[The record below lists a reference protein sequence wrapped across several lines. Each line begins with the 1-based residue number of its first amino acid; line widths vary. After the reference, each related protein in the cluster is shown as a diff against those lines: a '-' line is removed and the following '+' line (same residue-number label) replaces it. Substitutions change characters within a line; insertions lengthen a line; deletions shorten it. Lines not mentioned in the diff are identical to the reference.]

1 MAGTGY
7 SIPRLAGML
16 LMAFLGLASS
26 VHLLKEWS
34 IDNLLRAAAASE
46 SENVAAKLAEKLPQA
61 EKIFSGSMPSAN
73 ALEFLKVFGDTGKVT
88 SLALFN
94 SAGTGLY
101 SSETAVPNARTG
113 SGFSLQALQPEAMDA
128 LTNNNTFI
136 TYDGIKSP
144 AAAGGVNMIAEAI
157 VPVVKNGQKIG
168 IASVHVDQTELAG
181 MLRSNLNLIASIIV
195 LLSAAGFAIPTFGVL
210 QRTRQQQLADQQIAY
225 LAQFDVLTGLQNR
238 KTFEIS
244 LNDCLLESGQ
254 KGKHVALHFL
264 DLDFFKAINDNY
276 GHAFGDELLKEF
288 SKRIK
293 ENLRPG
299 DIGARFGGDEFVVAL
314 SGLTDIEELATAT
327 KTFYQAMKLPLQIM
341 GKTIVPGVSM
351 GTAMYPENGLDTSV
365 LMHCADIALYVVK
378 GQGRNGHKFFE
389 PSFNQARLRR
399 TDLEFL
405 VRKNVVSR
413 NFELN
418 YQPYYSLE
426 TSRLEGFEALLR
438 MKDVH
443 GNQVSPAE
451 FVPVA
456 EDLGLITE
464 IGAWVLNE
472 ACKFAKNWPS
482 DIKLSVNLSSVQFRK
497 KSACPSVINALKES
511 GLRPEQLVVEITES
525 VLLADVDEVREQID
539 QLNSYG
545 VELAMDDFGTGY
557 SSLSYILR
565 LPFDRIKIDRSFV
578 VQMSTGDANAKKV
591 VETIVSLG
599 HTMNMS
605 VTAEGVE
612 TLEQAETLRM
622 MGCDQAQGYYFSRPV
637 AAADVPNLIMQSF
650 VNVDVPPMVEQIGA
664 HESGQAVA

>member
-1 MAGTGY
+1 
-7 SIPRLAGML
+7 
-16 LMAFLGLASS
+16 MAFLGLASS

-34 IDNLLRAAAASE
+34 IDNLLRAAALSQSQSVASKILE
-46 SENVAAKLAEKLPQA
+46 KIPDAEA
-61 EKIFSGSMPSAN
+61 IFSGSAPDSN
-73 ALEFLKVFGDTGKVT
+73 AIEFLKLFGDTGGVN
-88 SLALFN
+88 SLHLFDSTGVSVYRSE
-94 SAGTGLY
+94 SAI
-101 SSETAVPNARTG
+101 PNASPSNSST
-113 SGFSLQALQPEAMDA
+113 LQELYPDAPDA
-128 LTNNNTFI
+128 LDSGGSFV
-136 TYDGIKSP
+136 TYAKSGAKNPSAVNGIPLEAEALVPVIKS
-144 AAAGGVNMIAEAI
+144 GR
-157 VPVVKNGQKIG
+157 KIG
-168 IASVHVDQTELAG
+168 TAAVKLEQTELAQ
-181 MLRSNLNLIASIIV
+181 MLRSNLNLIATIIV
-195 LLSAAGFAIPTFGVL
+195 LMSAAGFAIPTFGVL

-238 KTFEIS
+238 KTFETS
-244 LNDCLLESGQ
+244 LTECLLETGQ
-254 KGKHVALHFL
+254 SGKHVALHFL

-314 SGLTDIEELATAT
+314 SDLKNIEELATAT
-327 KTFYQAMKLPLQIM
+327 KTFYQAMKLPLQVM

-418 YQPYYSLE
+418 YQPYYCLQ
-426 TSRLEGFEALLR
+426 TNKLQGFEALLR
-438 MKDVH
+438 MKDIH
-443 GNQVSPAE
+443 GKYVSPAE

-472 ACKFAKNWPS
+472 ACKFAKNWPN
-482 DIKLSVNLSSVQFRK
+482 DVKLSVNLSSVQFRK
-497 KSACPSVINALKES
+497 KTACPSVVHALNES
-511 GLRPEQLVVEITES
+511 GLKPEQLVVEITES
-525 VLLADVDEVREQID
+525 VLLADVEEVRQQID
-539 QLNSYG
+539 FLNSYG

-599 HTMNMS
+599 HTMNMA

-612 TLEQAETLRM
+612 TAEQADTLRV
-622 MGCDQAQGYYFSRPV
+622 MGCDQAQGYFFSRPV

-650 VNVDVPPMVEQIGA
+650 VNVGVPPMVQHMSEGDNV
-664 HESGQAVA
+664 QAVA

>member
-1 MAGTGY
+1 MTGTGY

-46 SENVAAKLAEKLPQA
+46 SENVAAKLADKLPQA
-61 EKIFSGSMPSAN
+61 EKIFAGSVPDASAQ
-73 ALEFLKVFGDTGKVT
+73 EFLRIFGDTGKVT
-88 SLALFN
+88 KLALFT
-94 SAGTGLY
+94 SDGAGLY
-101 SSETAVPNARTG
+101 SSESSVPNASTG
-113 SGFSLQALQPEAMDA
+113 QAVSLQVLLPEAMDSLA
-128 LTNNNTFI
+128 NGNTFVN
-136 TYDGIKSP
+136 YDNTGTGFASD
-144 AAAGGVNMIAEAI
+144 GFNMIAEAI
-157 VPVVKNGQKIG
+157 VPVVKGGQKIG
-168 IASVHVDQTELAG
+168 IASVRVDQTELAG
-181 MLRSNLNLIASIIV
+181 MLRNNLNLIATIIV

-238 KTFEIS
+238 KTFETS
-244 LNDCLLESGQ
+244 LTECLLESGQ
-254 KGKHVALHFL
+254 KRTHVALHFL

-314 SGLTDIEELATAT
+314 SGLSDIEELATAT

-351 GTAMYPENGLDTSV
+351 GTAMYPENGLDTSI

-418 YQPYYSLE
+418 YQPYYNLE
-426 TSRLEGFEALLR
+426 SGKLEGFEALLR
-438 MKDVH
+438 MKDAA
-443 GNQVSPAE
+443 GNHVSPAE

-497 KSACPSVINALKES
+497 KSACPSVFTALKDS
-511 GLRPEQLVVEITES
+511 GLKPAQLVVEITES
-525 VLLADVDEVREQID
+525 VLLADVEEVREQID
-539 QLNSYG
+539 LLNSYG

-637 AAADVPNLIMQSF
+637 AAADVSNLIMKSF
-650 VNVDVPPMVEQIGA
+650 VSVDVPPMIEPIEA
-664 HESGQAVA
+664 HEDAQAVA

>member
-1 MAGTGY
+1 
-7 SIPRLAGML
+7 ML

-46 SENVAAKLAEKLPQA
+46 SENVASKLAEKLPQA
-61 EKIFSGSMPSAN
+61 EKVFSGSVPGTN
-73 ALEFLKVFGDTGKVT
+73 ALEFLKIFGDTGKVT
-88 SLALFN
+88 RLALFN
-94 SAGTGLY
+94 PAGAELY
-101 SSETAVPNARTG
+101 NSESSIPNANTG
-113 SGFSLQALQPEAMDA
+113 SGVSLQALQPEAMDEIG
-128 LTNNNTFI
+128 NNKTFV
-136 TYDGIKSP
+136 TYDKTKAS
-144 AAAGGVNMIAEAI
+144 AAKGGVSMIADVF
-157 VPVVKNGQKIG
+157 VPVVKNGKNIG
-168 IASVHVDQTELAG
+168 IASVQVDQTELAG
-181 MLRSNLNLIASIIV
+181 MLRSNLNLIATIIV
-195 LLSAAGFAIPTFGVL
+195 LMSAAGFAIPTFGVL

-238 KTFEIS
+238 KTFETS
-244 LNDCLLESGQ
+244 LTECLLDSGQ

-264 DLDFFKAINDNY
+264 DLDFFKAINDSY

-314 SGLTDIEELATAT
+314 SGLSDIEELATTT

-418 YQPYYSLE
+418 YQPYYGLE
-426 TSRLEGFEALLR
+426 TNKLEGFEALLR

-443 GNQVSPAE
+443 GNHVSPAE

-497 KSACPSVINALKES
+497 KSACPSVVNALRES

-525 VLLADVDEVREQID
+525 VLLADVEEVREQID

-637 AAADVPNLIMQSF
+637 AAADVSNLIMKSF
-650 VNVDVPPMVEQIGA
+650 VSVDVPPMIEQMETQENA
-664 HESGQAVA
+664 QAVA